1 VFCTQCGVSDTGK
14 SKFCSSCGSPM
25 HPDVQG
31 DEQIVEIAIRSYPA
45 SPAQAQAPAAGY
57 VPPAQVS
64 RADTYS
70 GMTFGA
76 AIKSV
81 FSKYAVFDGRAT
93 RSEYWFF
100 SLFNFLTL
108 IGLLAFGALISAS
121 SSSSD
126 GTSFITFLMFVWVVG
141 VLLPSLAVTIRRL
154 HDAGYSGWLY
164 LLTLVP
170 YVGAIVVF
178 VFTLLNSQPL
188 DNRWGRAPK
197 PFTSNN
203 LSR

>member
-1 VFCTQCGVSDTGK
+1 
-14 SKFCSSCGSPM
+14 
-25 HPDVQG
+25 
-31 DEQIVEIAIRSYPA
+31 
-45 SPAQAQAPAAGY
+45 
-57 VPPAQVS
+57 
-64 RADTYS
+64 
-70 GMTFGA
+70 
-76 AIKSV
+76 
-81 FSKYAVFDGRAT
+81 
-93 RSEYWFF
+93 
-100 SLFNFLTL
+100 
-108 IGLLAFGALISAS
+108 
-121 SSSSD
+121 
-126 GTSFITFLMFVWVVG
+126 MFVWVVG